1 MSDSVIQRF
10 ISDIKSDETLRM
22 ELTSQASGVRS
33 VVEFAKSHDYHDYNV
48 TAEDVSAHMRTQ
60 LGKELSDED
69 LDAVAGGAS
78 TAASS
83 TVVEG
88 SLTLTGA
95 AAVVSPI
102 ASKAL
107 HMAAAETVVGT
118 QTVAAVVVT

>member
-1 MSDSVIQRF
+1 
-10 ISDIKSDETLRM
+10 
-22 ELTSQASGVRS
+22 
-33 VVEFAKSHDYHDYNV
+33 
-48 TAEDVSAHMRTQ
+48 MRTQ

-78 TAASS
+78 TTASS

-88 SLTLTGA
+88 FLTTTGA

-102 ASKAL
+102 ASEAV
-107 HMAAAETVVGT
+107 HVAAAEAVVGT

>member
-1 MSDSVIQRF
+1 MCDSEIQRF

-22 ELTSQASGVRS
+22 ELTSQASGVGS
-33 VVEFAKSHDYHDYNV
+33 VVEFAKSHDYDV
-48 TAEDVSAHMRTQ
+48 TAEDVIAHMRAQ

-88 SLTLTGA
+88 FLTTTGA

-102 ASKAL
+102 ASEAV
-107 HMAAAETVVGT
+107 HQAAAEVVVGT

>member
-1 MSDSVIQRF
+1 MTI
-10 ISDIKSDETLRM
+10 
-22 ELTSQASGVRS
+22 
-33 VVEFAKSHDYHDYNV
+33 KSHDV
-48 TAEDVSAHMRTQ
+48 TAEVVSAHMPTQ

-69 LDAVAGGAS
+69 LDAFAVDAS
-78 TAASS
+78 AEALS

-88 SLTLTGA
+88 FLALTGA

-102 ASKAL
+102 ASEAL